1 MKSFLK
7 LLFLLYFIIGFSQD
21 YSRKETEILMQVSK
35 LDSLMEHN
43 DNKILNLLADDVS
56 FGHSNAWVQNYEDF
70 RKDFESGKVK
80 YQSVKQTE
88 LKELKFRKKLANIR
102 RIISV
107 KGLYNNQLFSMQLSV
122 LEIWIHKKGVWKLWT
137 RQSVGLKS

>member
-7 LLFLLYFIIGFSQD
+7 LLFLLYFTIGFSQE

-43 DNKILNLLADDVS
+43 DNKILNFLADDVS

-70 RKDFESGKVK
+70 CKDFESGKVK

>member
-7 LLFLLYFIIGFSQD
+7 LLFLLYFTIGFSQD

-43 DNKILNLLADDVS
+43 DNKILNLLTDDVS

>member
-7 LLFLLYFIIGFSQD
+7 LLFLLYFTIGFSQE